1 MVSNRTILSQEQNR
15 ARLHTA
21 ALENA
26 ANLAVSQFFLTPRLS
41 LDRCQEAPSEAGQ
54 PDRVTSA
61 APGNPTGISM
71 PAGFFW
77 GEHNSHRRLCSLSP
91 GYATFAPQTV

>member
-1 MVSNRTILSQEQNR
+1 MASNCTILSQEQNG

-26 ANLAVSQFFLTPRLS
+26 GNLAVSQFLTLRLS
-41 LDRCQEAPSEAGQ
+41 LERSQEAPSEAGQ
-54 PDRVTSA
+54 LYRVTSA
-61 APGNPTGISM
+61 APGNPKGISM

-77 GEHNSHRRLCSLSP
+77 GEHNSQRRLCSLSP
-91 GYATFAPQTV
+91 GYTTFAPQTV